1 MGGMVGGRL
10 ADRYGRRT
18 VLSLNNIIVI
28 IGSVLMAAS
37 PHVAVLITGRFVV
50 GVACGIFTAT
60 VPMYLGELAP
70 LAIKGRV
77 GSLNQAT
84 NCVGMGRVRG
94 DGVGGW
100 GGVGVGVGKGWVRL
114 GRGWV
119 WVLGLGFWVWGWG
132 GLKGKTRLIQRW
144 KEEPSP
150 FPIPSLSPSPFSL
163 PSPPPLPPSLFPF
176 PLPFPSPPSLSPF
189 PLPLPSPPSLSP
201 SPSQDSWW
209 RAAWASPSTP
219 SRAGAGCCPWVPTS
233 ARCKWCLC
241 GPCRRG
247 KRRCARPSPVFHACS
262 TAMLGFAAPRI
273 TARTG

>member
-1 MGGMVGGRL
+1 MDPASVWALVIAMYPVGGMMGGMVGGRL

-100 GGVGVGVGKGWVRL
+100 
-114 GRGWV
+114 
-119 WVLGLGFWVWGWG
+119 
-132 GLKGKTRLIQRW
+132 
-144 KEEPSP
+144 
-150 FPIPSLSPSPFSL
+150 
-163 PSPPPLPPSLFPF
+163 
-176 PLPFPSPPSLSPF
+176 
-189 PLPLPSPPSLSP
+189 
-201 SPSQDSWW
+201 
-209 RAAWASPSTP
+209 
-219 SRAGAGCCPWVPTS
+219 
-233 ARCKWCLC
+233 
-241 GPCRRG
+241 RRREG
-247 KRRCARPSPVFHACS
+247 
-262 TAMLGFAAPRI
+262 
-273 TARTG
+273 